1 MCFSHN
7 FCLGKST
14 FLLWFQKDMIEESIE
29 IVIEKLL
36 HANKDDVAK
45 VIFFTSLSDPISL
58 ASLVST
64 FYILFFCL

>member
-1 MCFSHN
+1 MLACVFLIIFVWVN
-7 FCLGKST
+7 ST

-45 VIFFTSLSDPISL
+45 VIFF
-58 ASLVST
+58 
-64 FYILFFCL
+64 C